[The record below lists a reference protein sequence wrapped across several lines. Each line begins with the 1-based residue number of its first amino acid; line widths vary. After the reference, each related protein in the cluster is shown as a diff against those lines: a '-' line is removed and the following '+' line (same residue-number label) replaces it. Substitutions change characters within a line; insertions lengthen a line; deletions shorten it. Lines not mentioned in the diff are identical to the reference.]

1 MAKKQRKSKNSFFQF
16 LNDNSI
22 KVILGVVASS
32 SFAIAFGQEKI
43 SQWVSLSSSSN
54 SACLDQFYRDVPPYL
69 IRPSLKSDTYS
80 LCFNGFNMMYSGV
93 SKTPLWVAEAL
104 TVSRLSQKKI
114 PREDSFHEETAVK
127 PEHRATLADYRGSG
141 YDRGHM
147 APNADMSNKAAQ
159 SDSFSLAN
167 MIPQA
172 PKNNQ
177 QVWRELEEATR
188 AIVTKQKQD
197 VYVVTGPVF
206 TPEYLKKTNLSSIS
220 QERTNCK
227 KQQEKND
234 KEKPDQK
241 SNVNKKL
248 YNDCIAQITP
258 NSEILVPKYVYKAL
272 YIPKT
277 GVSGVYYAPNDNSLK
292 VRIVSVCYLEEQL
305 GINLFPQLTEEQ
317 KRNTYRLPL
326 TAKAVKANQK
336 IEYSNWDAES
346 QCAEEVSEENLQ
358 ALQREFKSSG
368 SSSSSSSATG
378 GMIDNEKQLID
389 ALLQYILQLLK

>member
-1 MAKKQRKSKNSFFQF
+1 MAKKQRKSSNSFFQF
-16 LNDNSI
+16 LNNHSI

-43 SQWVSLSSSSN
+43 SQWISLSSSTD
-54 SACLDQFYRDVPPYL
+54 SACLNQFYRDVPPYL
-69 IRPSLKSDTYS
+69 MKDSLKKDSYS
-80 LCFNGFNMMYSGV
+80 LCFNGFNVGYSGV

-104 TVSRLSQKKI
+104 TPTRLSQKI
-114 PREDSFHEETAVK
+114 PREDNFHEEERVSAA
-127 PEHRATLADYRGSG
+127 HRATLADYRGSG

-167 MIPQA
+167 MVPQA

-206 TPEYLKKTNLSSIS
+206 AG
-220 QERTNCK
+220 
-227 KQQEKND
+227 
-234 KEKPDQK
+234 
-241 SNVNKKL
+241 KKL
-248 YNDCIAQITP
+248 KTIGNGVI
-258 NSEILVPKYVYKAL
+258 VPTAVYKAV
-272 YIPKT
+272 YMPKT
-277 GVSGVYYAPNDNSLK
+277 GAIGAYYAPNDNSLK

-317 KRNTYRLPL
+317 KRNTYKLPL
-326 TAKAVKANQK
+326 TGNAVKANQK

-346 QCAEEVSEENLQ
+346 QCAEDVSEEKLQ

-368 SSSSSSSATG
+368 SSSSTAGAAMDSATQDA
-378 GMIDNEKQLID
+378 IVKQLID
-389 ALLQYILQLLK
+389 ALLHYILQLLK